1 MRLSLILKAKYKK
14 TQPVVKIS
22 TTNDFVEHKLNQD
35 DNSID
40 IDLKTIENDEIS
52 IEFTNKDD
60 NDDNVVEL
68 KKLSVDDIDLQ
79 HFIFEGTF
87 VPVYNKEWYDSLDVK
102 PPNVYR
108 PGTVMRHQG
117 VWSLP
122 IKLPIWK
129 MIMEQWINDEK
140 TVA

>member
-22 TTNDFVEHKLNQD
+22 TANDSVEHKLNQD

-102 PPNVYR
+102 PPKEYK